1 MVYGV
6 LWFLSGKN
14 KINMIFIKKH
24 ISTNRHLIMNIQ
36 NLINKVI
43 KGNLK
48 SSKLTEE
55 EEILNTP
62 GLLSNEYQKKLALII
77 KNFEDIDKLDLK
89 FVEHQKLG
97 SKTSEDLFTSYRLDF
112 HSKEALIRFKKKY
125 KDYIL

>member
-1 MVYGV
+1 
-6 LWFLSGKN
+6 
-14 KINMIFIKKH
+14 MIFLKKH
-24 ISTNRHLIMNIQ
+24 LSTRSYLIMNIK
-36 NLINKVI
+36 NLIISVF

-48 SSKLTEE
+48 SSNLTEE

-77 KNFEDIDKLDLK
+77 KNLKNIEKKDLK

-125 KDYIL
+125 KNYIL

>member
-1 MVYGV
+1 
-6 LWFLSGKN
+6 
-14 KINMIFIKKH
+14 MISLKKH
-24 ISTNRHLIMNIQ
+24 LSTRSYLIMNIK
-36 NLINKVI
+36 NLIIRVF

-48 SSKLTEE
+48 SSKLNEE
-55 EEILNTP
+55 EDVLNTP

-112 HSKEALIRFKKKY
+112 HSREALIRFKKKY
-125 KDYIL
+125 RDYIL

>member
-1 MVYGV
+1 
-6 LWFLSGKN
+6 
-14 KINMIFIKKH
+14 MIFLKKH
-24 ISTNRHLIMNIQ
+24 LSTRSYLIMNIK
-36 NLINKVI
+36 NLIIRVF

-48 SSKLTEE
+48 SSNLTEE

-97 SKTSEDLFTSYRLDF
+97 SKTSEDLLTSYRLDF

-125 KDYIL
+125 KDHIL

>member
-1 MVYGV
+1 
-6 LWFLSGKN
+6 
-14 KINMIFIKKH
+14 MIFKKKH
-24 ISTNRHLIMNIQ
+24 LSTNRHLIMNIK
-36 NLINKVI
+36 NLFNKVI

-48 SSKLTEE
+48 SSKSTEE

-77 KNFEDIDKLDLK
+77 KNFEDIDQLDLK

-112 HSKEALIRFKKKY
+112 HSKESLMRFKKKY
-125 KDYIL
+125 KDHIL

>member
-1 MVYGV
+1 
-6 LWFLSGKN
+6 
-14 KINMIFIKKH
+14 MIFLKKH
-24 ISTNRHLIMNIQ
+24 LSTRSYLIMNIK
-36 NLINKVI
+36 NLIISVF

-48 SSKLTEE
+48 SSNLTEE

-77 KNFEDIDKLDLK
+77 KNFEDIDKVDLK

-112 HSKEALIRFKKKY
+112 HSREALIRFKKKY

>member
-1 MVYGV
+1 
-6 LWFLSGKN
+6 
-14 KINMIFIKKH
+14 MIFLKKH
-24 ISTNRHLIMNIQ
+24 LSTRSYLIMNIK
-36 NLINKVI
+36 NLIISVF

-48 SSKLTEE
+48 SSNLTEE

-77 KNFEDIDKLDLK
+77 KNFEDIDKVDLK

-112 HSKEALIRFKKKY
+112 HSREALIRFKKKY
-125 KDYIL
+125 KDQIL

>member
-1 MVYGV
+1 
-6 LWFLSGKN
+6 
-14 KINMIFIKKH
+14 MIFLKKH
-24 ISTNRHLIMNIQ
+24 LSTNRYLIMNIK
-36 NLINKVI
+36 NLFNKVF
-43 KGNLK
+43 KDNFK
-48 SSKLTEE
+48 FSKLTEE
-55 EEILNTP
+55 EEILNIP

>member
-1 MVYGV
+1 
-6 LWFLSGKN
+6 
-14 KINMIFIKKH
+14 MIFLKKH
-24 ISTNRHLIMNIQ
+24 LSTRSYLIMNIK
-36 NLINKVI
+36 NLIIRVF

-48 SSKLTEE
+48 SSNLTEE

-77 KNFEDIDKLDLK
+77 KNFEDIDKVDLK

-112 HSKEALIRFKKKY
+112 HSREALIRFKKKY